1 MEGALRWSWDKANR
15 QELMEL
21 GNEAPGGRLGE
32 SSFAKARREE
42 AEREVYSTWVKALG
56 SWVGTQGAC
65 C

>member
-1 MEGALRWSWDKANR
+1 MKRRKRSQWVRLRGDDT
-15 QELMEL
+15 
-21 GNEAPGGRLGE
+21 GGRLGE